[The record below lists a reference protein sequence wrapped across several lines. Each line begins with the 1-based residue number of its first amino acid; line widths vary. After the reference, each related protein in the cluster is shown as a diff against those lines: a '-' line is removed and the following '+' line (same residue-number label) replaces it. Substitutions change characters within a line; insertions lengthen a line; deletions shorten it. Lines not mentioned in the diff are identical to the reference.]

1 LGDGTGEKIVEDP
14 SSPALGRNRMHIT
27 EPRQRPMTNITMYLN
42 KRGLL
47 VLWRPIA
54 FACSP
59 LFFFTYLFL
68 QIIARMYQKIMLLN
82 YVHLAV

>member
-1 LGDGTGEKIVEDP
+1 
-14 SSPALGRNRMHIT
+14 
-27 EPRQRPMTNITMYLN
+27 MTNITMYPN
-42 KRGLL
+42 KKGLL

-82 YVHLAV
+82 YVYYAV